1 MKVSNEVKIGLTAL
15 AALIVAVIGFS
26 IMRDVELFKTSTV
39 LYVKYNDV
47 SELTAGNIV
56 SFKGYKIGSV
66 RERELLQDDSI
77 LVALNI
83 DEGIQIPKGS
93 SAILTSQG
101 LLGGK
106 YINII
111 KSDQEELLQD
121 GNFIKGSV
129 DVGMLDSFAEQGD
142 LISKQVISSVD
153 GISILVDNLNETL
166 NEENRDNIA
175 GVLSNLQMMS
185 DDLNGLV
192 EEEKEN
198 LSASIQSVKNTLGN
212 LEGLTTENKEELEA
226 LIKNLESASRNLDSL
241 SVELQ
246 KNSVGLNQI
255 LETINR
261 GEGSLGKLIADP
273 SLYNNLDSLSF
284 NMNQLIKNINEDP
297 KKYLKHMRLVDM
309 F

>member
-1 MKVSNEVKIGLTAL
+1 MKVSNEIKIGLTAL

-142 LISKQVISSVD
+142 LISKQVVNSVD

-212 LEGLTTENKEELEA
+212 LEGLTTENKEELDA